1 MSSWKHKWMRDFT
14 CDSLLDLYVFLRE
27 NIRDLPDEQLEFL
40 TPAECDEFRAE
51 VLEELRKDY
60 AFKLLTLL
68 EADLRDDF
76 LRSLKRR
83 RRDVIS
89 TAYRDLCK
97 QFRSETRQ
105 VSKPAI
111 QACRGMRLERIFD
124 KLRDC
129 FLGIDQAFRGVCS
142 VAKGYFGFRNW
153 YAHGRIGTRPVPVV
167 PDPEDV
173 YLVYGQFREKV
184 LSR

>member
-1 MSSWKHKWMRDFT
+1 MRDFT
-14 CDSLLDLYVFLRE
+14 CDSVLDLYRFLRE
-27 NIRDLPDEQLEFL
+27 KLRDLPDEQLEFL

-76 LRSLKRR
+76 LESLKRR
-83 RRDVIS
+83 RRDSVS
-89 TAYRDLCK
+89 RTYRDLCL
-97 QFRSETRQ
+97 QFRRETRQ

-111 QACRGMRLERIFD
+111 QACRRVRLEQIFD
-124 KLRDC
+124 ELRAC
-129 FLGIDQAFRGVCS
+129 FIGTDQAFREVCS

-153 YAHGRIGTRPVPVV
+153 YAHGRIATRPMPVV

-173 YLVYGQFREKV
+173 YLVYEQFREKV
-184 LSR
+184 LNR